1 MFSSARKKATSESRS
16 AFSFSTRLCWLDRH
30 WRCSVCYFISCAASS
45 KSDEPK
51 TMKTQSNG
59 NPRLIVAA
67 SDTDADMLYASKFWA
82 DDPFIFLE
90 QNGKRT
96 ILVSDLEM
104 DRGRRTAKVD
114 EFVSFNQLE
123 REVQGKAKQTP
134 SYEKV
139 LAHFLQKRG
148 VKSALVPAN
157 FQLGFARALAKDN
170 VDLATTNGLFW
181 PEREAKTD
189 EELKLISRALRITET
204 GLARAMEVLKA
215 SKPAGKK
222 LRWSGKPLTSEILRA
237 EIDSAMLRAG
247 GTPTNTIVAGGDQA
261 CDPHE
266 RGSGP
271 LFANSLIILDIFPRD
286 PKSGFWGDRTG
297 TVWGGGA
304 SGSRRNVRQGVWDG
318 VELALREIKDGVD
331 GMKIHKA
338 IQALF
343 KKRGYPTE
351 IRKGK
356 NVGFFHGT
364 GHGLGLEIHEYPR
377 LQKVTLKDRQCLT
390 VEPGLYY
397 PGLGGVR
404 HEDVVIVTKTA
415 SKILSRFPKQSAI

>member
-1 MFSSARKKATSESRS
+1 
-16 AFSFSTRLCWLDRH
+16 
-30 WRCSVCYFISCAASS
+30 
-45 KSDEPK
+45 
-51 TMKTQSNG
+51 MKNETNG
-59 NPRLIVAA
+59 ETKLIVAP
-67 SDTDADMLYASKFWA
+67 SDIDADMLYATKFWA
-82 DDPFIFLE
+82 GDPFIFLQ

-96 ILVSDLEM
+96 IVLSDLEM
-104 DRGRRTAKVD
+104 GRGRRTAKVD

-123 REVQGKAKQTP
+123 REVQGTSKQAP
-134 SYEKV
+134 PYEKV
-139 LAHFLQKRG
+139 LAHFLRKRG
-148 VKSALVPAN
+148 VKSATVPAN
-157 FQLGFARALAKDN
+157 FPLGYARELQD
-170 VDLATTNGLFW
+170 VDLATTSVLFW
-181 PEREAKTD
+181 PEREGKTD
-189 EELKLISRALRITET
+189 EELKLIGRALRITET
-204 GLARAMEVLKA
+204 GLKRAMEVLKA
-215 SKPAGKK
+215 SRPKGKK
-222 LRWSGKPLTSEILRA
+222 LIWSGKPLTSEILRA

-271 LFANSLIILDIFPRD
+271 LYANSLIILDIFPRD
-286 PKSGFWGDRTG
+286 AKTGYWGDMTRTVVRG
-297 TVWGGGA
+297 RA
-304 SGSRRNVRQGVWDG
+304 SDAQRKLWEAVKEGQ
-318 VELALREIKDGVD
+318 ELALREIKDGVD

-351 IRKGK
+351 VRNGK

-377 LQKVTLKDRQCLT
+377 LQKVVLKDRQVLT

-404 HEDVVIVTKTA
+404 HEDVVVVTKA
-415 SKILSRFPKQSAI
+415 GCKILSRFPKPLEI

>member
-1 MFSSARKKATSESRS
+1 MNTTA
-16 AFSFSTRLCWLDRH
+16 
-30 WRCSVCYFISCAASS
+30 
-45 KSDEPK
+45 
-51 TMKTQSNG
+51 NG
-59 NPRLIVAA
+59 QTRLIVAP
-67 SDTDADMLYASKFWA
+67 SDIDADMLYATKFWA
-82 DDPFIFLE
+82 GDPFIFLE

-96 ILVSDLEM
+96 IVLTDLEM
-104 DRGRRTAKVD
+104 GRGRRTAKVD

-123 REVQGKAKQTP
+123 REVQGNAKQAP
-134 SYEKV
+134 PFEKV
-139 LAHFLQKRG
+139 LARFLQKRG
-148 VKSALVPAN
+148 VKNAVVPPS
-157 FQLGFARALAKDN
+157 FPLGYARALAND
-170 VDLATTNGLFW
+170 VDLATPDGLYW

-189 EELKLISRALRITET
+189 EELKLIGRALRITEA
-204 GLARAMEVLKA
+204 GLKRAMEVLKA
-215 SKPAGKK
+215 SKPKGKK
-222 LRWSGKPLTSEILRA
+222 LIWSGKPLTSEILRA

-266 RGSGP
+266 RGHGP
-271 LFANSLIILDIFPRD
+271 LYANSLIILDIFPRD
-286 PKSGFWGDRTG
+286 AKTGYWGDMTRTVVRG
-297 TVWGGGA
+297 KASEAQRKLWQTVL
-304 SGSRRNVRQGVWDG
+304 DG
-318 VELALREIKDGVD
+318 QELALREIKDGVD

-351 IRKGK
+351 VRKGV

-377 LQKVTLKDRQCLT
+377 LQKVVLKDRQVVT

-404 HEDVVIVTKTA
+404 HEDVVVVTKTGCR
-415 SKILSRFPKQSAI
+415 ILSRFPKQVEI